1 MRHDLSRREFLRM
14 TAAVAALP
22 AVRLAGLPSL
32 YPAETT
38 VASPAAAAE
47 TKKLTKICIFSKHLQ
62 WLDYQGM
69 ARTAADIGFDGIDL
83 TVRPDGHVLPQRV
96 REDLPK
102 AVQAVKAAGL
112 DVPMITT
119 AITDPND
126 ALTTDILAAAS
137 QAGVRFYRMGYYQY
151 QDSKNI
157 QQTLSEA
164 KPMLR
169 DLAAMN
175 KQYNIVGTYQNHSGS
190 QYVGAC
196 IWDLYSLLED
206 LDPRWVGCQFDIRHA
221 TVEGGTTWPIHFRLM
236 SAYIN
241 TLAAKDF
248 RWAQIKGVWQPQN
261 CPLGEGMVDF
271 PRFFKMLQ
279 QAEIAAPFSLHLE
292 YELAG
297 AEHGASRLTG
307 DKQQVIEVMRKDLR
321 FLRTSLA

>member
-1 MRHDLSRREFLRM
+1 MRHDLSRREFLR
-14 TAAVAALP
+14 TSAAVAAL
-22 AVRLAGLPSL
+22 ASL
-32 YPAETT
+32 CAAETT
-38 VASPAAAAE
+38 AMSPASGADAG
-47 TKKLTKICIFSKHLQ
+47 KPPKICIFSKHLQ

-69 ARTAADIGFDGIDL
+69 AQTAADIGFDGIDL

-102 AVQAVKAAGL
+102 AVQAVKAVGL

-126 ALTTDILAAAS
+126 ALTANVLAAARE
-137 QAGVRFYRMGYYQY
+137 AGIRYYRMGYYQY
-151 QDSKNI
+151 QDSKSI

-175 KQYNIVGTYQNHSGS
+175 KQYNIVGAYQNHSGS

-206 LDPRWVGCQFDIRHA
+206 LDPRWVGCQFDVRHA

-236 SAYIN
+236 SKYIN

-248 RWAQIKGVWQPQN
+248 RWAQLKGVWQPQN

-271 PRFFKMLQ
+271 QRFFKMLRK
-279 QAEIAAPFSLHLE
+279 AGIEVPFCLHLE

-307 DKQQVIEVMRKDLR
+307 DKQQVIEAMRKDLR
-321 FLRTSLA
+321 FLRMALA